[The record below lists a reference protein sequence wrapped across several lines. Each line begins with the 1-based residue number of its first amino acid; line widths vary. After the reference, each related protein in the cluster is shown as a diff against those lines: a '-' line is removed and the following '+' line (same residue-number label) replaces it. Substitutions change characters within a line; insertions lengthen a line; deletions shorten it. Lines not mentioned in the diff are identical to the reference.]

1 MKIIKNEK
9 TVKKLLVLLV
19 ITLAISA
26 ITGGIF
32 VAQSM
37 YSEAPMLAE
46 RVAAGELPTVD
57 ERLPAQPFVQ
67 GVLNGIGQYGGTII
81 GIWNDEVACD
91 PETCS
96 ILNANVAQ
104 FDYDFNIEPDI
115 VESYALSDDALTFS
129 VTLREGHR
137 WSDGEALTT
146 EDVQFWY
153 DAVVKNDNVFLANTD
168 NGILASGQHAELE
181 IIDDYH
187 FAFHYPEPFVRVLDT
202 LTDFR
207 PFLPAHYLSQ
217 FHIDYNENADNLA
230 QEAGFD
236 FWHELF
242 ESKLLGGTAAD
253 PYFSVQ
259 DTDLPVLSAWIYES
273 TDSENNYTFA
283 RNPYYHVV
291 DPEGNQLPYAD
302 YFLRMT
308 AQNTEVMVA
317 KIVSGEITHAGFGR
331 NIAEFPLLAENA
343 DANGYIVNLHPD
355 LRASEFGMV
364 FNYTHKDPVLRE
376 IFNDIRFRRAL
387 SIAINRA
394 EAQELIFL
402 GQGKPRQP
410 IFDPSAS
417 FYEEGIDENAIEY
430 DVDGANALLDE
441 MGLERGADGWRIRPD
456 GAPLQI
462 IFSAPFGSGPWRT
475 ELVELIKGYW
485 AEVGVDL
492 LLDPIDGTLFR
503 ERLQANDIDMGSWAI
518 GGSSEIF
525 SRNNAPIRYRPPFHW
540 PTTPLGGVRWYQWY
554 ESGGEQGDEP
564 PAEVQRLY
572 EAVDEWMKVPRGT
585 ETYDALGTEIMRL
598 NAENLWVIGTVGLM
612 PRPIVFNQKLRNVP
626 GPDGIVSVEF
636 WVWGPHQP
644 EQWWFEE

>member
-1 MKIIKNEK
+1 
-9 TVKKLLVLLV
+9 
-19 ITLAISA
+19 
-26 ITGGIF
+26 
-32 VAQSM
+32 
-37 YSEAPMLAE
+37 MLAE

-67 GVLNGIGQYGGTII
+67 GVLNGIGQYGGAII

-146 EDVQFWY
+146 ADVQFWY
-153 DAVVKNDNVFLANTD
+153 DAVVKNDDVFLANTD

-217 FHIDYNENADNLA
+217 FHIDYNENADELA

-503 ERLQANDIDMGSWAI
+503 ERLQANDIDMSSWAI

-525 SRNNAPIRYRPPFHW
+525 SRNNAPIRYRSPFHW

>member
-1 MKIIKNEK
+1 MKRI
-9 TVKKLLVLLV
+9 LLIVLV
-19 ITLAISA
+19 FAFAICA
-26 ITGGIF
+26 TGGALI
-32 VAQSM
+32 AQSEF
-37 YSEAPMLAE
+37 SEAPMLAE
-46 RVAAGELPTVD
+46 RVAAGELPPVD
-57 ERLPAQPFVQ
+57 ERVPAQPYVQ
-67 GVLNGIGQYGGTII
+67 VVRDSIGSYGGAIV
-81 GIWNDEVACD
+81 GIWSDEVACD

-96 ILNANVAQ
+96 VLNANVAQ
-104 FDYDFNIEPDI
+104 FDFEFNIVPDI
-115 VESYALSDDALTFS
+115 VESYSLSDDALTFS
-129 VTLREGHR
+129 VSLREGHR
-137 WSDGEALTT
+137 WSDGAPLTT

-153 DAVVKNDNVFLANTD
+153 DAVVKNDDVFLANTD
-168 NGILASGQHAELE
+168 NGILASGQHADLE

-187 FAFHYPEPFVRVLDT
+187 FVFHYPEPFVRVLDT
-202 LTDFR
+202 ITDFR
-207 PFLPAHYLSQ
+207 PFLPKHYLSQ
-217 FHIDYNENADNLA
+217 FHIDYNENADELA
-230 QEAGFD
+230 QEAGYD

-242 ESKLLGGTAAD
+242 EAKLLGGTAAD

-259 DTDLPVLSAWIYES
+259 DPDLPVLSAWIYES
-273 TDSENNYTFA
+273 TDSENNYTYV

-291 DPEGNQLPYAD
+291 DPEGNQLPYTD
-302 YFLRMT
+302 YFLRLT
-308 AQNTEVMVA
+308 AANTEVMVA

-331 NIAEFPLLAENA
+331 NISEFPLLAENA
-343 DANGYIVNLHPD
+343 EANGYIVNLHPD

-364 FNYTHKDPVLRE
+364 LNFTHKDPVLRE

-394 EAQELIFL
+394 EVQELVFL

-410 IFDPSAS
+410 IFDPSAT

-441 MGLERGADGWRIRPD
+441 MGLERGSDGWRMRSD

-475 ELVELIKGYW
+475 ELVELIKSYW
-485 AEVGVDL
+485 ADVGVDL

-503 ERLQANDIDMGSWAI
+503 ERLRANDIDMGSWAI

-540 PTTPLGGVRWYQWY
+540 PTTPIGGYRWYQWY

-564 PAEVQRLY
+564 PAVVRRLY
-572 EAVDEWMKVPRGT
+572 DAVDEWMQVPRGT
-585 ETYDALGTEIMRL
+585 ERYLELGTEIMRT

-612 PRPIVFNQKLRNVP
+612 PRPIVFNENLRNVP

-636 WVWGPHQP
+636 WVWGPHHP
-644 EQWWFEE
+644 EQWFFAE

>member
-1 MKIIKNEK
+1 
-9 TVKKLLVLLV
+9 
-19 ITLAISA
+19 
-26 ITGGIF
+26 
-32 VAQSM
+32 
-37 YSEAPMLAE
+37 MLAD

-146 EDVQFWY
+146 ADVQFWY

-187 FAFHYPEPFVRVLDT
+187 FAFRNPEPFVRVLDT

-217 FHIDYNENADNLA
+217 FHIDYNENADELA

-259 DTDLPVLSAWIYES
+259 DPDLPVLSAWIYES

-503 ERLQANDIDMGSWAI
+503 ERLQAMTSIWAV
-518 GGSSEIF
+518 GQLAAHRRSSAATTRRSAIARPSTGRQRHWVVCAGINGTNRAA
-525 SRNNAPIRYRPPFHW
+525 SRVTNRRPKYSACLRRSMNGCRF
-540 PTTPLGGVRWYQWY
+540 R
-554 ESGGEQGDEP
+554 
-564 PAEVQRLY
+564 A
-572 EAVDEWMKVPRGT
+572 VPRPT
-585 ETYDALGTEIMRL
+585 MR
-598 NAENLWVIGTVGLM
+598 WVRKSCASTLKTSG
-612 PRPIVFNQKLRNVP
+612 
-626 GPDGIVSVEF
+626 
-636 WVWGPHQP
+636 
-644 EQWWFEE
+644 

>member
-1 MKIIKNEK
+1 M
-9 TVKKLLVLLV
+9 KKLLDLLV
-19 ITLAISA
+19 VTLAISA

-37 YSEAPMLAE
+37 VSEAPMLAE

-67 GVLNGIGQYGGTII
+67 GVRNGIGQYGGAII

-146 EDVQFWY
+146 ADVQFWY

-236 FWHELF
+236 FWYELF

-259 DTDLPVLSAWIYES
+259 DPDLPVLSAWIYES
-273 TDSENNYTFA
+273 TDSENNYTFV

-441 MGLERGADGWRIRPD
+441 MGLELGADGWRIRPD

-572 EAVDEWMKVPRGT
+572 EAVDEWMQVPRGT

>member
-1 MKIIKNEK
+1 M
-9 TVKKLLVLLV
+9 KKLLVLLV
-19 ITLAISA
+19 ISLAISA

-146 EDVQFWY
+146 ADVQFWY

-217 FHIDYNENADNLA
+217 FHIDYNENADELA